1 MRQISLLSLLLSCA
15 SVGFGQTSLATI
27 TGTITDSTG
36 ASIASASVEVHN
48 LENGS
53 VFKAASTDTGNY
65 TVSQLPL
72 GDYDLTVA
80 VPGFKKYT
88 HTKFHLDAG
97 QTMRE
102 DVALQLGE
110 ATESVTV
117 QAEASLLQTESAEVA
132 GNFTLK
138 QLDDLPLLTV
148 GATND
153 GVRDYFAASR
163 LLPGVQ
169 YCDSATCPSGGSG
182 NAITVTVI
190 NGTPNNSLGTRLDG
204 ATMNPTSSR
213 LGGATMET
221 QSSSEAVQ
229 EVNIL
234 TSSFAPEFGAGL
246 GAVVNVVTKSG
257 TNGLHGSAY
266 DYLVNTALNATPA
279 YLGVKN
285 AIHQNDYGFTVGGP
299 VWIPKVYNGKDRTFF
314 FFSFEEFLQ
323 NLLNTTTLSTVP
335 IPAYRNGDFSS
346 LITTENRL
354 VSTASGPYTDPLGR
368 TIPSGTIFDPASTFT
383 ASNGALVRNPFHGNF
398 IHTSRFDTVA
408 AKILFLVPQ
417 PLGPSANQA
426 GSNYLAPYN
435 GSRRSYIPS
444 IKVDQNLG
452 SKLHAAFYF
461 QRTSTSTPRTGTGA
475 DSLPDNITVS
485 GTSGN
490 AARTFRLNL
499 DHTVTPTLLMHY
511 TLGWNDSDFLLGPE
525 DFLNAQQTVGVPGA
539 ISAGRGLPLIAT
551 GVLPSLAEGGMGNL
565 GPQYDQHFWERRPS
579 FVTSTTYV
587 RGSHTY
593 KAGFEIRQMR
603 YPNFNFT
610 YTAGE
615 YAFAT
620 YSGGLTGAG
629 TSGVLATV
637 GNVSNYTTQTS
648 LAGTTVS
655 SGFAGFGFASFLLG
669 GAQNIAINA
678 PINLRTQNYQ
688 SAIFLQDSWKVSRK
702 LTLDYGLRWDYGTYQ
717 REQFGRY
724 GDFSATTPNPSA
736 SGRPGALIYEAN
748 CNCSFAKNYPY
759 AIGPRLGAAYQL
771 NDKTVIRG
779 GVGIVYGSLDGSAA
793 TGYSS
798 NSAIAT
804 TPAFGQIAGLLQ
816 NGIPSTVQA
825 AWPTLNNPAAGQ
837 APGAVVSAPALL
849 DQNAGHPA
857 RLTQWNITVQRT
869 IGKGMAVEAGYV
881 GNVGVWETAPGAF
894 APAPFG
900 TTGLPPGY
908 GPLAPANVFSLSQL
922 AALGISGSNLSNVA
936 LSTSFNTPISALT
949 TAQKEALA
957 SVGLTQFLPYSN
969 FPQNQTVRQALLPF
983 PQYSGAMAPLGAPDA
998 KSWYDA
1004 LQLTFTKRFSHGLTA
1019 NANYTYSKNL
1029 ALIGTPDPFNRNLGK
1044 TLSPYDLPHQFRLS
1058 AQYEVPRFTS
1068 GILSNKVLNSILSGW
1083 GPGWYLS
1090 YQSAA
1095 LVGLPTS
1102 SGAAP
1107 ISNFLGY
1114 GPGPAQLIPGMS
1126 PWSVNWTDLS
1136 GQHHTTPLDINCHC
1150 FDPTTT
1156 QVLNPA
1162 AFTNVPDGQF
1172 AANESSLRSF
1182 RGFRYPA
1189 ENANFSRNFRIK
1201 ERYVLQIR
1209 AEFTNIF
1216 NRVQFP
1222 IPFGQTGAINLG
1234 NFATA
1239 PTTFTSGPN
1248 KGLYSGGFGTIVPET
1263 TGAVNPRAGTL
1274 VARFTF

>member
-1 MRQISLLSLLLSCA
+1 MRLSLLAVLLSLTSA
-15 SVGFGQTSLATI
+15 VFGQTSLATI
-27 TGTITDSTG
+27 TGTIADPSG
-36 ASIASASVEVHN
+36 AAVANASVEVHN
-48 LENGS
+48 LENGA
-53 VFKAASTDTGNY
+53 VFKAASSDTGNY
-65 TVSQLPL
+65 TVQQLPI
-72 GDYDLTVA
+72 GDYALDVT
-80 VPGFKKYT
+80 VPGFKKYS
-88 HTKFHLDAG
+88 HTNFHLAAG

-102 DVALQLGE
+102 DIALQVGN

-117 QAEASLLQTESAEVA
+117 QAEASLLQTESAQVA

-204 ATMNPTSSR
+204 STMNPTSSR

-221 QSSSEAVQ
+221 QSSTEAVQ

-246 GAVVNVVTKSG
+246 GAVVNVITKSG
-257 TNGLHGSAY
+257 TNSLHGSAY

-285 AIHQNDYGFTVGGP
+285 AIHQNDFGFTVGGP
-299 VWIPKVYNGKDRTFF
+299 VWIPKFYNGKDKTFF
-314 FFSFEEFLQ
+314 FFSFEEFYQ

-354 VSTASGPYTDPLGR
+354 VSTASGPYVDPLGR

-383 ASNGALVRNPFHGNF
+383 APNGAQVRNPFPGNM
-398 IHTSRFDTVA
+398 IPAMRFDPVA
-408 AKILFLVPQ
+408 VKILSLVPQ
-417 PLGPSANQA
+417 PTGPTANQA

-435 GSRRSYIPS
+435 GSRRSYVPS
-444 IKVDQNLG
+444 IKIDQNLG

-525 DFLNAQQTVGVPGA
+525 DFLNAQQAVGLPGA

-551 GVLPSLAEGGMGNL
+551 GVLPNVAEGGMGNL

-610 YTAGE
+610 YTGGE

-629 TSGVLATV
+629 TSGTLATV
-637 GNVSNYTTQTS
+637 GNVSNYTTQPS

-688 SAIFLQDSWKVSRK
+688 SALFLQDSWKVNRK

-771 NDKTVIRG
+771 NDKTVLRG

-793 TGYSS
+793 TGYAS

-837 APGAVVSAPALL
+837 APGAVVAAPSLL
-849 DQNAGHPA
+849 DQNTGRPA

-869 IGKGMAVEAGYV
+869 VGKDMAVEAGYV
-881 GNVGVWETAPGAF
+881 GNVGVWETAPTLL
-894 APAPFG
+894 PS
-900 TTGLPPGY
+900 GLPPGY
-908 GPLAPANVFSLSQL
+908 GTLAPANVFSLSQL
-922 AALGISGSNLSNVA
+922 AALGISGSNLSNPT
-936 LSTSFNTPISALT
+936 LSTAFNTPISALT
-949 TAQKEALA
+949 TGQRTALA

-969 FPQNQTVRQALLPF
+969 FPQNQTVRQALLPY

-1044 TLSPYDLPHQFRLS
+1044 TLSPYDVPHQFRLS

-1068 GILSNKVLNSILSGW
+1068 GILSNKVLSYIVSGW
-1083 GPGWYLS
+1083 GTGWYLS

-1162 AFTNVPDGQF
+1162 AFTNVPNGQF
-1172 AANESSLRSF
+1172 APNESALRSF

-1222 IPFGQTGAINLG
+1222 IPIGQTGAINLG

>member
-1 MRQISLLSLLLSCA
+1 
-15 SVGFGQTSLATI
+15 
-27 TGTITDSTG
+27 
-36 ASIASASVEVHN
+36 
-48 LENGS
+48 
-53 VFKAASTDTGNY
+53 
-65 TVSQLPL
+65 
-72 GDYDLTVA
+72 
-80 VPGFKKYT
+80 
-88 HTKFHLDAG
+88 
-97 QTMRE
+97 
-102 DVALQLGE
+102 
-110 ATESVTV
+110 
-117 QAEASLLQTESAEVA
+117 
-132 GNFTLK
+132 
-138 QLDDLPLLTV
+138 
-148 GATND
+148 
-153 GVRDYFAASR
+153 
-163 LLPGVQ
+163 
-169 YCDSATCPSGGSG
+169 
-182 NAITVTVI
+182 
-190 NGTPNNSLGTRLDG
+190 
-204 ATMNPTSSR
+204 
-213 LGGATMET
+213 
-221 QSSSEAVQ
+221 
-229 EVNIL
+229 
-234 TSSFAPEFGAGL
+234 
-246 GAVVNVVTKSG
+246 
-257 TNGLHGSAY
+257 
-266 DYLVNTALNATPA
+266 
-279 YLGVKN
+279 
-285 AIHQNDYGFTVGGP
+285 
-299 VWIPKVYNGKDRTFF
+299 
-314 FFSFEEFLQ
+314 
-323 NLLNTTTLSTVP
+323 
-335 IPAYRNGDFSS
+335 
-346 LITTENRL
+346 
-354 VSTASGPYTDPLGR
+354 
-368 TIPSGTIFDPASTFT
+368 
-383 ASNGALVRNPFHGNF
+383 
-398 IHTSRFDTVA
+398 
-408 AKILFLVPQ
+408 
-417 PLGPSANQA
+417 
-426 GSNYLAPYN
+426 
-435 GSRRSYIPS
+435 
-444 IKVDQNLG
+444 
-452 SKLHAAFYF
+452 
-461 QRTSTSTPRTGTGA
+461 
-475 DSLPDNITVS
+475 
-485 GTSGN
+485 
-490 AARTFRLNL
+490 
-499 DHTVTPTLLMHY
+499 
-511 TLGWNDSDFLLGPE
+511 
-525 DFLNAQQTVGVPGA
+525 
-539 ISAGRGLPLIAT
+539 
-551 GVLPSLAEGGMGNL
+551 MGNL

-579 FVTSTTYV
+579 FVTSATYV

-615 YAFAT
+615 YAFGT

-629 TSGVLATV
+629 TSGTLATV

-688 SAIFLQDSWKVSRK
+688 SAIFLQDSWKVNRK

-793 TGYSS
+793 TGYAS

-837 APGAVVSAPALL
+837 APGAVVAAPALL
-849 DQNAGHPA
+849 DQNTGRPS

-869 IGKGMAVEAGYV
+869 IGKDMAVEAGYV

-908 GPLAPANVFSLSQL
+908 GPLAAPNEFSLSQL

-936 LSTSFNTPISALT
+936 LSTAFNTSISALT
-949 TAQKEALA
+949 AAQKTALA

-969 FPQNQTVRQALLPF
+969 FPQNQTVRQALVPY

-1004 LQLTFTKRFSHGLTA
+1004 LQLKFTKRFSHSLTA

-1068 GILSNKVLNSILSGW
+1068 GILSNKVLRSIVSGW
-1083 GPGWYLS
+1083 GMGWYLS

-1162 AFTNVPDGQF
+1162 AFTTVPDGQF
-1172 AANESSLRSF
+1172 AANESSIRSF

-1222 IPFGQTGAINLG
+1222 IPAGQTGAINLG

>member
-1 MRQISLLSLLLSCA
+1 MRQVSLLSLLLSCA
-15 SVGFGQTSLATI
+15 SIGFGQTGLATI
-27 TGTITDSTG
+27 TGTITDQSGAPVANAPVVVQSSDTGTIFQG
-36 ASIASASVEVHN
+36 ASSS
-48 LENGS
+48 
-53 VFKAASTDTGNY
+53 TGNY
-65 TVSQLPL
+65 TVTQLPVGGYEL
-72 GDYDLTVA
+72 SVT

-88 HTKFHLDAG
+88 HDKFHLDAG

-102 DVALQLGE
+102 DVALQVGA
-110 ATESVTV
+110 ATESVTI
-117 QAEASLLQTESAEVA
+117 QADASLLQTESAQVA

-153 GVRDYFAASR
+153 GVRDYFSASR

-257 TNGLHGSAY
+257 TNGLHGSVY
-266 DYLVNTALNATPA
+266 DYLVNTSLNATPA

-285 AIHQNDYGFTVGGP
+285 AIHQNDYGFTAGGP
-299 VWIPKVYNGKDRTFF
+299 VWIPKVYNGKDKTFF
-314 FFSFEEFLQ
+314 FFSFEEFYQ
-323 NLLNTTTLSTVP
+323 NLLNTTTNSTVP

-383 ASNGALVRNPFHGNF
+383 ASTGALVRDPFPGNQ
-398 IHTSRFDTVA
+398 IPTSRFDPVA
-408 AKILFLVPQ
+408 AKILALVPQ
-417 PLGPSANQA
+417 PLGPHANQA

-444 IKVDQNLG
+444 IKVDQNIG

-499 DHTVTPTLLMHY
+499 DHTVTPTFLMHY

-525 DFLNAQQTVGVPGA
+525 DFLNIQQTLGLSGA
-539 ISAGRGLPLIAT
+539 IVASRGLPLIAT
-551 GVLPSLAEGGMGNL
+551 GVSSNVAEGGMGNL
-565 GPQYDQHFWERRPS
+565 GPQFDQHFWERRPA
-579 FVTSTTYV
+579 FVTSATYV

-593 KAGFEIRQMR
+593 KAGFEIRQMK

-610 YTAGE
+610 YV
-615 YAFAT
+615 
-620 YSGGLTGAG
+620 GGQYTFG
-629 TSGVLATV
+629 TSAAV
-637 GNVSNYTTQTS
+637 GNISNYTTQTA
-648 LAGTTVS
+648 LNGTTVS
-655 SGFAGFGFASFLLG
+655 SGFAGFGLASFLLG
-669 GAQNIAINA
+669 GAQAIAINA
-678 PINLRTQNYQ
+678 PINLQTKNYQ
-688 SAIFLQDSWKVSRK
+688 TAIFLQDSWKVSRK

-736 SGRPGALIYEAN
+736 GGRLGAIIYEAN
-748 CNCSFAKNYPY
+748 CNCSFAKNYPF

-779 GVGIVYGSLDGSAA
+779 GVGIVFGSLDGSAA
-793 TGYSS
+793 TGSAS
-798 NSAIAT
+798 NSASAT

-816 NGIPSTVQA
+816 NGIPSSVQA

-837 APGAVVSAPALL
+837 GPGAVVAAPALL
-849 DQNAGHPA
+849 DQNAGRPA
-857 RLTQWNITVQRT
+857 RLTQWNVTVQRT
-869 IGKGMAVEAGYV
+869 IGKGMAVEAGFV

-894 APAPFG
+894 APTPFG

-908 GPLAPANVFSLSQL
+908 APLAPQNVFSLSQL
-922 AALGISGSNLSNVA
+922 AALGISGSNLSNA
-936 LSTSFNTPISALT
+936 TLSSAFNTTISGLNA
-949 TAQKEALA
+949 AQKTALA

-969 FPQNQTVRQALLPF
+969 YSQSQTVRQSLLPF
-983 PQYSGAMAPLGAPDA
+983 PQYTGSIAPLGAPDA

-1004 LQLTFTKRFSHGLTA
+1004 LQLTFTKRFSHGLTL

-1029 ALIGTPDPFNRNLGK
+1029 ALMGTPDPFNRNLGK
-1044 TLSPYDLPHQFRLS
+1044 TLSPYDTPHQFRLS

-1068 GILSNKVLNSILSGW
+1068 GILSNKVLGSIVSGW
-1083 GPGWYLS
+1083 GTGWYLS

-1102 SGAAP
+1102 SGSAP
-1107 ISNFLGY
+1107 LSNFLGY

-1126 PWSVNWTDLS
+1126 PWSVNWTDLG
-1136 GQHHTTPLDINCHC
+1136 GQHHTTPLDVNCHC

-1162 AFTNVPDGQF
+1162 AFTNIPDGQF

-1189 ENANFSRNFRIK
+1189 ENANFSRNFRVK
-1201 ERYVLQIR
+1201 ERFVLQVR

-1216 NRVQFP
+1216 NRVQLP
-1222 IPFGQTGAINLG
+1222 IPGGTTSAINLG
-1234 NFATA
+1234 NFTTA
-1239 PTTFTSGPN
+1239 PTTFPNGPN

-1263 TGAVNPRAGTL
+1263 VGAVNPRAGTV

>member
-1 MRQISLLSLLLSCA
+1 MNGVSFRFLVVFTRIVGLQRGISVKRIAQLALFLLSA
-15 SVGFGQTSLATI
+15 SAGFGQTGLATI
-27 TGTITDSTG
+27 TGTITDQTG
-36 ASIASASVEVHN
+36 APVANAPVVVRSSDTGTTFQGASS
-48 LENGS
+48 S
-53 VFKAASTDTGNY
+53 TGNY
-65 TVSQLPL
+65 TVTQLPV
-72 GDYDLTVA
+72 GDYELSVTVS
-80 VPGFKKYT
+80 GFKKYT
-88 HTKFHLDAG
+88 HTNLHLAAG
-97 QTMRE
+97 QTLGE
-102 DVALQLGE
+102 DVALQVGQS
-110 ATESVTV
+110 TESVTV
-117 QAEASLLQTESAEVA
+117 SAEASLLQTESSEVS
-132 GNFTLK
+132 GNFTIK

-148 GATND
+148 AATND
-153 GVRDYFAASR
+153 GIRDYFAASR

-169 YCDSATCPSGGSG
+169 YCDSATCPGGGSG

-190 NGTPNNSLGTRLDG
+190 NGTPNNSLATRLDG

-221 QSSSEAVQ
+221 QSSTEAVQ
-229 EVNIL
+229 EVNIV

-246 GAVVNVVTKSG
+246 GAVVNVITKSG
-257 TNGLHGSAY
+257 TNDLHGTVY

-279 YLGVKN
+279 YVGVKN

-299 VWIPKVYNGKDRTFF
+299 VWIPKLYNGRNRTFF

-323 NLLNTTTLSTVP
+323 NLLNTTTFSTVP

-368 TIPSGTIFDPASTFT
+368 NIQSGMIFDPASTFT
-383 ASNGALVRNPFHGNF
+383 APGGALVRNPFQGNM
-398 IHTSRFDTVA
+398 IPVSRFDPVA
-408 AKILFLVPQ
+408 AKILALVPQ
-417 PLGPSANQA
+417 PLGPTANQA

-435 GSRRSYIPS
+435 GSRRSYVPS
-444 IKVDQNLG
+444 IKVDQSLG
-452 SKLHAAFYF
+452 AKLHAAFYF
-461 QRTSTSTPRTGTGA
+461 QKTSTSTPRTGTGA

-490 AARTFRLNL
+490 AARTYRLNL
-499 DHTVTPTLLMHY
+499 DHTVTPTFLMHY

-525 DFLNAQQTVGVPGA
+525 DFVNIQQTLGLSGA
-539 ISAGRGLPLIAT
+539 IIPGRGLPLIAT
-551 GVLPSLAEGGMGNL
+551 GVLSNVAEGGMGNL

-579 FVTSTTYV
+579 FVTSATYV

-593 KAGFEIRQMR
+593 KAGLEVRQMK
-603 YPNFNFT
+603 YPNFNLT

-615 YAFAT
+615 YTF
-620 YSGGLTGAG
+620 G
-629 TSGVLATV
+629 TSTAV

-648 LAGTTVS
+648 LNGTTVS

-669 GAQNIAINA
+669 GAQAIAINA
-678 PINLRTQNYQ
+678 PINLQTSNYQ
-688 SAIFLQDSWKVSRK
+688 AAVFLQDSWKVNRK

-717 REQFGRY
+717 KEQFGRY

-748 CNCSFAKNYPY
+748 CNCSFAHNYPY

-779 GVGIVYGSLDGSAA
+779 GAGIVYGSLDGSAA
-793 TGYSS
+793 TGYAS
-798 NSAIAT
+798 NSANAT

-825 AWPTLNNPAAGQ
+825 AWPTLSNPAAGQ
-837 APGAVVSAPALL
+837 APGAVVLAPALL
-849 DQNAGHPA
+849 DPNTGRPA
-857 RLTQWNITVQRT
+857 RLTQWNVTVQRT
-869 IGKGMAVEAGYV
+869 FGKDIAVEAGYL
-881 GNVGVWETAPGAF
+881 GNVGVWETAGA
-894 APAPFG
+894 
-900 TTGLPPGY
+900 
-908 GPLAPANVFSLSQL
+908 LAPQNEFSLSQL
-922 AALGISGSNLSNVA
+922 AALGISGANLSNPT
-936 LSTSFNTPISALT
+936 LSSAFNTSISALT
-949 TAQKEALA
+949 AAQKAALA

-969 FPQNQTVRQALLPF
+969 FPQNQTVRQSLLPY
-983 PQYSGAMAPLGAPDA
+983 PQYSGALAPLGAPLG

-1004 LQLTFTKRFSHGLTA
+1004 LQLKFTKRFSHGLTA

-1029 ALIGTPDPFNRNLGK
+1029 ALISSPDPFNRNLGK
-1044 TLSPYDLPHQFRLS
+1044 NLSAYDIPHQLRVS

-1068 GILSNKVLNSILSGW
+1068 GIFSNKVLSYIVSGW
-1083 GPGWYLS
+1083 GTGWYLN
-1090 YQSAA
+1090 YQSAS

-1102 SGAAP
+1102 SGASP

-1136 GQHHTTPLDINCHC
+1136 GQHHTDPLNINCHC
-1150 FDPTTT
+1150 FDVTTT

-1172 AANESSLRSF
+1172 AANQSSIRSF
-1182 RGFRYPA
+1182 RGFRYPS

-1209 AEFTNIF
+1209 AEFTNVF
-1216 NRVQFP
+1216 NRVQYP
-1222 IPFGQTGAINLG
+1222 TPLGLTNAINLG

-1239 PTTFTSGPN
+1239 PTKFASGPY
-1248 KGLYSGGFGTIVPET
+1248 KGLYSGGFGTITPEA
-1263 TGAVNPRAGTL
+1263 TGAVNPRGGTI
-1274 VARFTF
+1274 VARITF

>member
-1 MRQISLLSLLLSCA
+1 VKRIALLAVFLLSA
-15 SVGFGQTSLATI
+15 SAAFGQTGLATI
-27 TGTITDSTG
+27 TGTITDQSGAPVANAPVVVRSSDTG
-36 ASIASASVEVHN
+36 TT
-48 LENGS
+48 
-53 VFKAASTDTGNY
+53 FQAASSNTGNY
-65 TVSQLPL
+65 TVTQLPV
-72 GDYDLTVA
+72 GDYELSVA
-80 VPGFKKYT
+80 VSGFKKYT
-88 HTKFHLDAG
+88 HTNLHVAAG
-97 QTMRE
+97 QTVGE
-102 DVALQLGE
+102 DIALQVGE
-110 ATESVTV
+110 STESVTV
-117 QAEASLLQTESAEVA
+117 SAETSLLQTESAEVA

-148 GATND
+148 AATND

-169 YCDSATCPSGGSG
+169 YCDSATCPGGGSG

-190 NGTPNNSLGTRLDG
+190 NGTPNNSLATRLDG

-221 QSSSEAVQ
+221 QSSTEAVQ

-257 TNGLHGSAY
+257 TNDLHGTVY
-266 DYLVNTALNATPA
+266 DYLVNTALNATPS

-299 VWIPKVYNGKDRTFF
+299 VWIPKLYNGRNRTFF

-335 IPAYRNGDFSS
+335 IQAYRNGDFSS
-346 LITTENRL
+346 LIATENRL
-354 VSTASGPYTDPLGR
+354 VSTASGPYVDPLGR

-383 ASNGALVRNPFHGNF
+383 APNGAQVRNPFPGNM
-398 IHTSRFDTVA
+398 IPLSRFDPVA
-408 AKILFLVPQ
+408 VKILALVPLPQ
-417 PLGPSANQA
+417 GPTANQA

-435 GSRRSYIPS
+435 GSRRSYVPS

-452 SKLHAAFYF
+452 AKLHAAFYF
-461 QRTSTSTPRTGTGA
+461 QKTSTSTPRTATGA
-475 DSLPDNITVS
+475 DSLPNDITVS
-485 GTSGN
+485 GFSGN

-499 DHTVTPTLLMHY
+499 DHTVTPTFLMHY

-525 DFLNAQQTVGVPGA
+525 DFLNIQQTLGLSGA
-539 ISAGRGLPLIAT
+539 ISPGRGLPLIAT
-551 GVLPSLAEGGMGNL
+551 GVLSNVAEGGMGNL

-579 FVTSTTYV
+579 FVTSATYV

-615 YAFAT
+615 YTF
-620 YSGGLTGAG
+620 G
-629 TSGVLATV
+629 TSGTV
-637 GNVSNYTTQTS
+637 GNLSNYTTQTS
-648 LAGTTVS
+648 LNGTSVS

-669 GAQNIAINA
+669 GAQAIAINA

-688 SAIFLQDSWKVSRK
+688 SAAFLQDSWKVNRK

-736 SGRPGALIYEAN
+736 SGELGAIIYEAN
-748 CNCSFAKNYPY
+748 CHCSFAHNYPF

-771 NDKTVIRG
+771 DDKTVIRG
-779 GVGIVYGSLDGSAA
+779 GAGIVYGSLDDSAA
-793 TGYSS
+793 TGYAS
-798 NSAIAT
+798 NAANAT

-837 APGAVVSAPALL
+837 TPGAVVAAPSLL
-849 DQNAGHPA
+849 DQNTGRPA

-869 IGKGMAVEAGYV
+869 FGKDIAVEAGYV
-881 GNVGVWETAPGAF
+881 GNVGVWETAPTTL
-894 APAPFG
+894 P
-900 TTGLPPGY
+900 TGLPPGY
-908 GPLAPANVFSLSQL
+908 TSLAPANVLTLSEL
-922 AALGISGSNLSNVA
+922 AALGISGSNLSNPT
-936 LSTSFNTPISALT
+936 LSSAFNTSISALT
-949 TAQKEALA
+949 TAQKAALA
-957 SVGLTQFLPYSN
+957 SVGLTKFLPYSN
-969 FPQNQTVRQALLPF
+969 FPQNQTVRQSLLPF
-983 PQYSGAMAPLGAPDA
+983 PQYTGTLAPLGAPDA

-1004 LQLTFTKRFSHGLTA
+1004 LQLKFTKRFSKGLTA

-1029 ALIGTPDPFNRNLGK
+1029 ALIGTPDPTNRDLGK
-1044 TLSPYDLPHQFRLS
+1044 TLSPYDIPHQLRIS

-1068 GILSNKVLNSILSGW
+1068 GIFSNKTLSYIVSGW
-1083 GPGWYLS
+1083 GTGWYLN
-1090 YQSAA
+1090 YQSAS
-1095 LVGLPTS
+1095 LVGLPSS
-1102 SGAAP
+1102 SGASP

-1126 PWSVNWTDLS
+1126 PWSVNWYDKN
-1136 GQHHTTPLDINCHC
+1136 GNHHTTPLNINCGC
-1150 FDPTTT
+1150 FDVTTT
-1156 QVLNPA
+1156 DVLNPA
-1162 AFTNVPDGQF
+1162 AFQNVPDGQF

-1182 RGFRYPA
+1182 RGFRYPS
-1189 ENANFSRNFRIK
+1189 ENANFSRTFRIK

-1216 NRVQFP
+1216 NRVQYA
-1222 IPFGQTGAINLG
+1222 IATGQTSAINLG
-1234 NFATA
+1234 NFAVA
-1239 PTTFTSGPN
+1239 PTTFSSGPY
-1248 KGLYSGGFGTIVPET
+1248 KGLYSGGFGTITPET
-1263 TGAVNPRAGTL
+1263 TGAVNPRAGTI
-1274 VARFTF
+1274 VARITF